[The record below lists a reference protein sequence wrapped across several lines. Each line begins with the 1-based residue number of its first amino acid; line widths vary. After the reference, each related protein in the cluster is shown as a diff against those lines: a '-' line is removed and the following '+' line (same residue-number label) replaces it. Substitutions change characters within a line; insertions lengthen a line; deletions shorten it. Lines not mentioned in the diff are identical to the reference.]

1 MMKAARGGFLNIVRR
16 LKEAG
21 ADCHTRSNVIEFVF
35 SVRLLCGLSRFEIV
49 TCHMLSVC
57 VPVHAPNN
65 YFPPN
70 HRVVVFCAVFHHLR
84 QSLVIC

>member
-35 SVRLLCGLSRFEIV
+35 SVK
-49 TCHMLSVC
+49 
-57 VPVHAPNN
+57 
-65 YFPPN
+65 
-70 HRVVVFCAVFHHLR
+70 
-84 QSLVIC
+84 